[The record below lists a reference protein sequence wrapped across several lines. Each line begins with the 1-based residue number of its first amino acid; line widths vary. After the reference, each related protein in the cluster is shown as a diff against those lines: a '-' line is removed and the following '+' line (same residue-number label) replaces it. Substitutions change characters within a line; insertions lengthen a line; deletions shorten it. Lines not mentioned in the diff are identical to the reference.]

1 MMMKYLGY
9 SLFIMLFF
17 SSCSVEPVEIN
28 YGQDA
33 CEFCKMN
40 IVDEQHAAEMVTS
53 KGKAYKYDAIECMM
67 NYLNRNEL
75 KSDDMSFLLITNYN
89 DPGKLIDAKTA
100 TYIHSE
106 AIPSPM
112 GGFLSAVYDKEIA
125 VQIVDAKGGE
135 VLNWEELKTQYEVE

>member
-1 MMMKYLGY
+1 
-9 SLFIMLFF
+9 MLFF
-17 SSCSVEPVEIN
+17 SSCSVEPVAIN

-33 CEFCKMN
+33 CDFCKMN
-40 IVDEQHAAEMVTS
+40 IVDEQHAAELVTS
-53 KGKAYKYDAIECMM
+53 KGKAYKFDAIECMM
-67 NYLNRNEL
+67 NYLNRKEL

-112 GGFLSAVYDKEIA
+112 GGFLSAVYDKDVAE
-125 VQIVDAKGGE
+125 QIVDAKGGE
-135 VLNWEELKTQYEVE
+135 TLDWEELKTRYEVE

>member
-1 MMMKYLGY
+1 MMKHLGY
-9 SLFIMLFF
+9 SFFLMLFF
-17 SSCSVEPVEIN
+17 SSCSVEPVAIN

-33 CEFCKMN
+33 CDFCQMN
-40 IVDEQHAAEMVTS
+40 IVDEQHAAELVTS

-67 NYLNRNEL
+67 NYLNRKEL

-89 DPGKLIDAKTA
+89 EPGKLIDAKSA

-112 GGFLSAVYDKEIA
+112 GGFLSAVYDKDVAE
-125 VQIVDAKGGE
+125 QIVDAKGGE
-135 VLNWEELKTQYEVE
+135 TLDWEELKTRYEVE

>member
-1 MMMKYLGY
+1 MKHLGY
-9 SLFIMLFF
+9 SFFLMLFF
-17 SSCSVEPVEIN
+17 SSCSVEPVAIN

-33 CEFCKMN
+33 CDFCQMN
-40 IVDEQHAAEMVTS
+40 IVDEQHAAELVTS

-67 NYLNRNEL
+67 NYLNRKEL

-89 DPGKLIDAKTA
+89 EPGKLIDAKSA

-112 GGFLSAVYDKEIA
+112 GGFLSAVYDKDVAE
-125 VQIVDAKGGE
+125 QIVDAKGGE
-135 VLNWEELKTQYEVE
+135 TLDWEELKTRYEVE